1 MSHHLSFQQLHEY
14 DPGKPGISLPMVL
27 QSGGAKAAVNAYVDT
42 GSANCFFSRAVGE
55 QLGLPIETGFPK
67 TFSTAGGFVKGYGH
81 FVTLEALGLCYDA
94 MIFFAADMAF
104 QRNLLGRIGWLDRI
118 QMGLIDYEGKLFL
131 NEYRNNQT

>member
-1 MSHHLSFQQLHEY
+1 MNHNLSFQRLHEY
-14 DPGKPGISLPMVL
+14 DLGKPGISVPLVL
-27 QSGGAKAAVNAYVDT
+27 QAGSAKTAVNAYVDT

-55 QLGLPIETGFPK
+55 QLDLAIETGTPK
-67 TFSTAGGFVKGYGH
+67 TFTTAGGFVKGFGH
-81 FVTLEALGLCYDA
+81 FVTLETLGLCYDA

-131 NEYRNNQT
+131 NDYQSERI